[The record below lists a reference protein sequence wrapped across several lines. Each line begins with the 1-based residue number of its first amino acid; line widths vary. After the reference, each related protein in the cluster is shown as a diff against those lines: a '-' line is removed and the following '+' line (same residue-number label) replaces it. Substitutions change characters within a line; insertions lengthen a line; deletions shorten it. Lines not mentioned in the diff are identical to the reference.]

1 MTTFRQAPTLFTL
14 IGINV
19 FIFLAQNL
27 GWDLRQQ
34 GALMLNFPT
43 LMDFFI
49 AKVFGDGKF
58 GNVFD
63 VVTLH

>member
-1 MTTFRQAPTLFTL
+1 MTTFRQAPALFTL

-34 GALMLNFPT
+34 GALWLSEKSVYI
-43 LMDFFI
+43 FF
-49 AKVFGDGKF
+49 
-58 GNVFD
+58 
-63 VVTLH
+63 